1 MTKENNPRRTLLIIN
16 TALNYCLVVLVVVC
30 CGAIVHAML
39 REPPVKSTPVRNAGG
54 GIPVIDMARLA
65 PVCASRLYTAA
76 FEDKPNPNPSF
87 TAADSE
93 LDRVCNSVVSS
104 SINASNKSGEDR

>member
-30 CGAIVHAML
+30 CGEIVHAML
-39 REPPVKSTPVRNAGG
+39 REPAVKVTPVLNAGG
-54 GIPVIDMARLA
+54 GIPVIDMASLA

-76 FEDKPNPNPSF
+76 LEDKPNPPF